1 MLTKNTSI
9 LAEPVTSE
17 LIKLIE
23 KKRITDVIAPE
34 HNKRHH
40 DHENKLKNE
49 EEILVEQII
58 NHCDKFRGDFE
69 KAAKGDWVDSAIS
82 ELEKIKDN
90 LKSIMDY

>member
-1 MLTKNTSI
+1 MLMKNSSI
-9 LAEPVTSE
+9 LADSVTSE

-58 NHCDKFRGDFE
+58 SHCDAFRSKFERL
-69 KAAKGDWVDSAIS
+69 AKGGWVDSAIS
-82 ELEKIKDN
+82 ELEDISDN
-90 LKSIMDY
+90 LRSILDS